1 MHELALCESIRSVIE
16 EQACA
21 QNFTRVERI
30 ALEVGAFSG
39 VEITALR
46 FGFDVVM
53 NGSVAQGAT
62 LEIVELPGEGWCM
75 PCGRAVRLA
84 QRYDACPHCGGYQI
98 QVTGGED
105 LKIRE
110 LEVC

>member
-1 MHELALCESIRSVIE
+1 MHELALCESIRSIIE
-16 EQACA
+16 DQARA
-21 QNFTRVERI
+21 QGFAKVERV

-39 VEITALR
+39 VEIEALR
-46 FGFDVVM
+46 FGFDVAM

-84 QRYDACPHCGGYQI
+84 RRYDECPHCGGVQI